1 VTPST
6 TLSQSIDTRT
16 IFVAKSTS
24 TAVTLTPLSL
34 FISFVVT
41 LSAHPSHIIPS
52 TFSST
57 TTGSLDADAATD
69 AGVALGV
76 AALRGDRVARRLDA
90 AGVEGVEGVDVDV
103 DVDVA
108 FEHDIAPV
116 RGVTP
121 RRIKSVAR
129 AAIARS
135 FLRETN
141 RPNARIVTRERV
153 RRHRSRAS
161 MNTKRASRTIVCLV
175 LGIFLDALGG
185 ARAQA
190 TRARQRAPE
199 TACAPIAPV
208 QPFNLTE
215 YVDREWYVVA
225 QKPTSYQPRRDLF
238 CVRANYTLVDA
249 QTISIWNTAR
259 RDGVSGRDRNARG
272 LFKLRGIVEDVETP
286 SKLVVGL
293 NFLPSFTY
301 GPYWVVATD
310 TTPES
315 DEFAE
320 RGYSW
325 AIISGGPLTTPRGD
339 EGLCEPSGGLW
350 LFVRDPLVS
359 KNVVDQIKATARE
372 LGIDTS
378 VLLPVDQE
386 GCTYPR

>member
-1 VTPST
+1 MTPST

-103 DVDVA
+103 A

-135 FLRETN
+135 FLAEKRIGQMRESSHA
-141 RPNARIVTRERV
+141 NASDDTDHA
-153 RRHRSRAS
+153 HR
-161 MNTKRASRTIVCLV
+161 
-175 LGIFLDALGG
+175 
-185 ARAQA
+185 
-190 TRARQRAPE
+190 
-199 TACAPIAPV
+199 
-208 QPFNLTE
+208 
-215 YVDREWYVVA
+215 
-225 QKPTSYQPRRDLF
+225 
-238 CVRANYTLVDA
+238 
-249 QTISIWNTAR
+249 
-259 RDGVSGRDRNARG
+259 
-272 LFKLRGIVEDVETP
+272 
-286 SKLVVGL
+286 
-293 NFLPSFTY
+293 
-301 GPYWVVATD
+301 
-310 TTPES
+310 
-315 DEFAE
+315 
-320 RGYSW
+320 
-325 AIISGGPLTTPRGD
+325 
-339 EGLCEPSGGLW
+339 
-350 LFVRDPLVS
+350 
-359 KNVVDQIKATARE
+359 
-372 LGIDTS
+372 
-378 VLLPVDQE
+378 
-386 GCTYPR
+386 

>member
-1 VTPST
+1 MK
-6 TLSQSIDTRT
+6 TR
-16 IFVAKSTS
+16 K
-24 TAVTLTPLSL
+24 
-34 FISFVVT
+34 
-41 LSAHPSHIIPS
+41 
-52 TFSST
+52 
-57 TTGSLDADAATD
+57 ATRK
-69 AGVALGV
+69 AT
-76 AALRGDRVARRLDA
+76 RVWM
-90 AGVEGVEGVDVDV
+90 
-103 DVDVA
+103 
-108 FEHDIAPV
+108 
-116 RGVTP
+116 
-121 RRIKSVAR
+121 K
-129 AAIARS
+129 
-135 FLRETN
+135 
-141 RPNARIVTRERV
+141 
-153 RRHRSRAS
+153 
-161 MNTKRASRTIVCLV
+161 TKRASRAIACLA
-175 LGIFLDALGG
+175 LGVFLDALGG

-190 TRARQRAPE
+190 TRARRERRPE
-199 TACAPIAPV
+199 TACAQISPV

-259 RDGVSGRDRNARG
+259 RDAVSGRDRNARG

-286 SKLVVGL
+286 SKLAVGL
-293 NFLPSFTY
+293 SFLPTFTY

-325 AIISGGPLTTPRGD
+325 AIISGGPLTTPRGV

-359 KNVVDQIKATARE
+359 ENVVDQIKANARE